1 MPPPMNSQS
10 RFCLS
15 VALSSR
21 GNHIKGTDTVRP
33 SSNTIVSSSLEQETS
48 TARASPLVTEV
59 GIPFLQE
66 QILSSIGTGSVY
78 ICPFPLQ
85 YSVLRGQLRV
95 GLASGPEGHQNVAT
109 PVRAWI
115 AISGMESHGV
125 AKESPDDSFAT
136 PCLN

>member
-66 QILSSIGTGSVY
+66 QVLILFY
-78 ICPFPLQ
+78 ELPND
-85 YSVLRGQLRV
+85 GQLMTTKPAVRCQV
-95 GLASGPEGHQNVAT
+95 NRIDPEFSVTAC
-109 PVRAWI
+109 
-115 AISGMESHGV
+115 M
-125 AKESPDDSFAT
+125 
-136 PCLN
+136 C